1 MRIYS
6 NRNNTVRKSR
16 KIYGAEGDLEPASR
30 DMFLDDLDDEE
41 ATENEDTEDTE
52 DDSDVKSI
60 DDEEYPFGEE
70 QIQTPVAIE
79 VDNNIDNHYV
89 AECEV
94 CKKPIITAVI
104 KSDSVVQSIQ
114 GICPVC
120 NNESTLYLRWLL
132 SPVED
137 TQQ

>member
-41 ATENEDTEDTE
+41 ATEDEDTEDTE

-70 QIQTPVAIE
+70 QIQTPVAID
-79 VDNNIDNHYV
+79 VDNNIDNHFI
-89 AECEV
+89 AECDI
-94 CKKPIITAVI
+94 CKGVFISPVI
-104 KSDSVVQSIQ
+104 KSDSDVQSIQ
-114 GICPVC
+114 GICPLC
-120 NNESTLYLRWLL
+120 NNESTQYLKWVIN
-132 SPVED
+132 PIED
-137 TQQ
+137 AQQ